1 MRTVNI
7 AGAGLT
13 GCTIAQ
19 QLVQL
24 LPDVQVNIYEIR
36 DEIAGNLA
44 DEWVDGVLVHKYG
57 PHLLHYDSEVAHAWF
72 SRHAELVEYEHR
84 VRAVLADGRSVPF
97 PINFDTLVALGY
109 RGQLPNAYDTK
120 REVKTSDD
128 VFYNAVGDE
137 LADIFFRPYTR
148 RMWNRDASQIDAS
161 IGARIPVRENHD
173 DRYFTNKYQ
182 VLPKFGYS
190 HMLGNAI
197 DHPRISV
204 VLGADPYQYRDDDS
218 DLIFTSEP
226 IDRYFDYCYGK
237 LPYRSVKFT
246 QTRIPQQLLHRG
258 AASFNFTTQP
268 GIYSRL
274 TIWERLPHAN
284 SVTNSHI
291 PLVTVEEPCDG
302 DPYYPVLTDE
312 SRQVH
317 KQYVELAKTH
327 PHVKFVGRLGKFQYI
342 DMAPAVL
349 QAITEARK
357 VA

>member
-1 MRTVNI
+1 MRIINI

-19 QLVQL
+19 QLVERFQ
-24 LPDVQVNIYEIR
+24 DVRVNVYETR
-36 DEIAGNLA
+36 HEIAGNLA

-57 PHLLHYDSEVAHAWF
+57 PHLLHYDSEIAHAWF
-72 SRHAELVEYEHR
+72 SRFAELVPYEHR
-84 VRAVLADGRSVPF
+84 VQAVLADGRYVPF
-97 PINFDTLVALGY
+97 PINTDTLAALGAK
-109 RGQLPNAYDTK
+109 LPDGAK

-128 VFYNAVGDE
+128 VFFNAVGDK

-148 RMWNRDASQIDAS
+148 RMWNRDATEIDALV
-161 IGARIPVRENHD
+161 GARVPIRHSSDN
-173 DRYFTNKYQ
+173 RYFTNEYQ

-197 DHPRISV
+197 DHPRINV
-204 VLGADPYQYRDDDS
+204 VLSADPIQYRVESS

-226 IDRYFDYCYGK
+226 IDSYFDYCYGE

-246 QTRIPQQLLHRG
+246 LTRIPQQLLHSS
-258 AASFNFTTQP
+258 ATSLNFTTQP

-284 SVTNSHI
+284 SVTHSQM

-302 DPYYPVLTDE
+302 DPYYPVLTQE
-312 SRQVH
+312 S
-317 KQYVELAKTH
+317 KSMYELYSKLAQ
-327 PHVKFVGRLGKFQYI
+327 PNVKFVGRLGKFQYI

-349 QAITEARK
+349 QAIAEVRK